1 MLISNMLK
9 EKTDKMIGKILE
21 CDNCGEG
28 IGLDTKD
35 LEAVSKFKT
44 EHKECRKPKNPNL

>member
-1 MLISNMLK
+1 MLK
-9 EKTDKMIGKILE
+9 TKTKEIFGENLEILE

-35 LEAVSKFKT
+35 LKAVSKFKE
-44 EHKECRKPKNPNL
+44 EHKKCKKPKNPNL